1 MERLVKFEL
10 LGQEYPLYTDASE
23 EEIEEILNLVK
34 MQIENQSK
42 SFKGV
47 LPANKVA
54 VLTSLNMAGKYVS
67 LKRDFEQHKKEM
79 TERVERLTS
88 VIKSSLPHDMDFQVK
103 KSESEIVDKLSQVNS
118 EGYDR
123 V

>member
-23 EEIEEILNLVK
+23 EDIEEILNLVK
-34 MQIENQSK
+34 VQIENQSK
-42 SFKGV
+42 SFKGA

-79 TERVERLTS
+79 IERVERLTA

-103 KSESEIVDKLSQVNS
+103 KSESEIVDKLSQVNP